1 MLRSVQQHRTDRRS
15 SGKMAATAGYF
26 GAFIVLGLAVAALG
40 PTLPSLAANTRTS
53 LGSISLL
60 FTAHSLG
67 YLLSAIFG
75 GRLYDRLPGHPV
87 LVVGLLVAAAMLA
100 LVPLI
105 PELWL
110 LFAILLVEGAA
121 AGTLDIGGNTLLVW
135 VHRERVGPF
144 MNALHF
150 FFGVGAVLSPIIIA
164 GLVALSGGITWAYWA
179 LALLALPATLWLL
192 PRPSPTAPATAEDE
206 PTGGA
211 KLVLVALIAL
221 LFFLYVGA
229 ELGFGG
235 WVYTYALTLG
245 LGTAT
250 SAAYLTSAYWG
261 ALTAGRLLAIPLAAR
276 VRPRWILAGSLVGG
290 LLSIGLIMLWPQS
303 TVVLWVGALGMGLF
317 TGPVFATV
325 MVLAGRH
332 MTITGQI
339 TGGFLVGSSLGGM
352 FLPWLIG
359 QLFVPAGPQV
369 LLIAV
374 LVDLA
379 LALGALA
386 AFLWQSER
394 AATQASAQARGPAT
408 RGQVSKDRLR

>member
-1 MLRSVQQHRTDRRS
+1 MQRSSRQRQTDARS
-15 SGKMAATAGYF
+15 SGKTASTAGYY
-26 GAFIVLGLAVAALG
+26 GAFVVLGLAVSALG
-40 PTLPSLAANTRTS
+40 PTLPALAENTGSSLST
-53 LGSISLL
+53 ISLL
-60 FTAHSLG
+60 FAAHSLG

-75 GRLYDRLPGHPV
+75 GRLYDRLPGHSV
-87 LVVGLLVAAAMLA
+87 MVACLLLIGAMLA

-110 LFAILLVEGAA
+110 LFVIFLFEGIA
-121 AGTLDIGGNTLLVW
+121 AGSLDIGGNTLLVW
-135 VHRERVGPF
+135 IHRKGVGPF

-150 FFGVGAVLSPIIIA
+150 FFGVGAVLAPIIIA

-179 LALLALPATLWLL
+179 LALLALPAALWLL
-192 PRPSPTAPATAEDE
+192 PRPSPSAPQAAEDE
-206 PTGGA
+206 PTGGV

-250 SAAYLTSAYWG
+250 SAAALTSAYWG
-261 ALTAGRLLAIPLAAR
+261 ALTLGRLLGIPVAAR
-276 VRPRWILAGSLVGG
+276 VRPRWILAGSLLGG
-290 LLSIGLIMLWPQS
+290 LLSIILIMLGPQS
-303 TVVLWVGALGMGLF
+303 TVVLWAGALGMGLF

-332 MTITGQI
+332 MTITGQV
-339 TGGFLVGSSLGGM
+339 TGGFFIGSSLGGM

-359 QLFVPAGPQV
+359 QLFEPVGPQS
-369 LLIAV
+369 LLVAV
-374 LVDLA
+374 AGSLA
-379 LALGALA
+379 LALGALV

-394 AATQASAQARGPAT
+394 GKA
-408 RGQVSKDRLR
+408 

>member
-1 MLRSVQQHRTDRRS
+1 MPRLFQQYRSDQGT
-15 SGKMAATAGYF
+15 SGKMASTAGYF
-26 GAFIVLGLAVAALG
+26 GSFIVLGLAIASLG
-40 PTLPSLAANTRTS
+40 PTLPALAENTGTS
-53 LGSISLL
+53 LGLISLL

-87 LVVGLLVAAAMLA
+87 MVACLLVIGAMLA

-110 LFAILLVEGAA
+110 LFAIVLIEGLA
-121 AGTLDIGGNTLLVW
+121 AGSLDIGGNTLLVW

-150 FFGVGAVLSPIIIA
+150 FFGVGAVLAPIIIA
-164 GLVALSGGITWAYWA
+164 GLVALSGSITWAYWA
-179 LALLALPATLWLL
+179 LALLALPAALWLL
-192 PRPSPTAPATAEDE
+192 PRPSPAAPAAAEDE
-206 PTGGA
+206 PTSGV
-211 KLVLVALIAL
+211 KLALVALIAL
-221 LFFLYVGA
+221 ILFLYVGA

-235 WVYTYALTLG
+235 WIYTYALTLG

-250 SAAYLTSAYWG
+250 SAATLTSAYWG
-261 ALTAGRLLAIPLAAR
+261 ALTLGRLLGIPVAAR
-276 VRPRWILAGSLVGG
+276 VRPRWILAGSLLGG

-303 TVVLWVGALGMGLF
+303 SVALWAGTLGMGLF

-332 MTITGQI
+332 MSITGQV
-339 TGGFLVGSSLGGM
+339 TGGFFVGSSLAGM

-359 QLFVPAGPQV
+359 QLFVPAGPHV
-369 LLIAV
+369 LLVAV
-374 LVDLA
+374 MVSLA
-379 LALGALA
+379 LALGALG

-394 AATQASAQARGPAT
+394 G
-408 RGQVSKDRLR
+408 KE

>member
-1 MLRSVQQHRTDRRS
+1 MLRFFQQPRTDRRS
-15 SGKMAATAGYF
+15 PGKLAATAGYF
-26 GAFIVLGLAVAALG
+26 GAFIILGLATSALG

-53 LGSISLL
+53 LAQISLL

-67 YLLSAIFG
+67 YLLIALFG

-87 LVVGLLVAAAMLA
+87 VVAGLFVIAAMLA

-110 LFAILLVEGAA
+110 LFAIFLVEGVA
-121 AGTLDIGGNTLLVW
+121 AGSLDIGGNTLLVW
-135 VHRERVGPF
+135 VHRDRVGPF

-150 FFGVGAVLSPIIIA
+150 FFGVGAVLSPLLIA
-164 GLVALSGGITWAYWA
+164 GLVALSGAITWAYWA
-179 LALLALPATLWLL
+179 LALLALPAALWLL
-192 PRPSPTAPATAEDE
+192 PRPSPTAPTAAEDE
-206 PTGGA
+206 PTGGV

-221 LFFLYVGA
+221 IFFLYVGA

-245 LGTAT
+245 LGTEA

-261 ALTAGRLLAIPLAAR
+261 ALTLGRLLAIPLAAR
-276 VRPRWILAGSLVGG
+276 VRPRSILAGSLVGG
-290 LLSIGLIMLWPQS
+290 LLSIGLIVLWPQS
-303 TVVLWVGALGMGLF
+303 AVALWAGALGMGLL

-339 TGGFLVGSSLGGM
+339 TGGFFVGSSLGGM

-359 QLFVPAGPQV
+359 QLFVPVGPQV
-369 LLIAV
+369 LLVAV
-374 LVDLA
+374 LIDLT

-386 AFLWQSER
+386 AFLWRSGKG
-394 AATQASAQARGPAT
+394 QA
-408 RGQVSKDRLR
+408 